1 VILVTMLFQMLVME
15 PWYSVMNTAPTTTT
29 TSTTMSQPV
38 IWSPDLLLRSPL
50 ALERTFAI
58 LFFMEFSLLSPVIW
72 IAVVL
77 FCMVIP
83 PENCILK
90 KGCPVF
96 TLIAGQKARSEKYK
110 AHKAESPE
118 HTSCM

>member
-1 VILVTMLFQMLVME
+1 MLFQMLVME
-15 PWYSVMNTAPTTTT
+15 PWYNVMNTAPTTTT

-50 ALERTFAI
+50 ASERTFAI

-77 FCMVIP
+77 FCCEDFLTAVQRSNSM
-83 PENCILK
+83 
-90 KGCPVF
+90 
-96 TLIAGQKARSEKYK
+96 LITFW
-110 AHKAESPE
+110 H
-118 HTSCM
+118 

>member
-1 VILVTMLFQMLVME
+1 
-15 PWYSVMNTAPTTTT
+15 
-29 TSTTMSQPV
+29 MSQPV

-50 ALERTFAI
+50 ALESAFAI

-83 PENCILK
+83 PENCI
-90 KGCPVF
+90 
-96 TLIAGQKARSEKYK
+96 
-110 AHKAESPE
+110 
-118 HTSCM
+118 